1 MPMNPSLIAAAIMLL
16 AGVLSAV
23 QAPTNARLAGAVG
36 SPINAALIS
45 FGVGAAALALLA
57 LMLRSRMDLAAMRI
71 LPWHAWLG
79 GLYGAIFVAG
89 AAYAAPRIGVASTL
103 IILIAGQLMAA
114 VLIDHFG
121 AFAVPVRAISLER
134 LIGVCLVIAGVF
146 LVRRG

>member
-1 MPMNPSLIAAAIMLL
+1 MNAATIAAALMLL

-23 QAPTNARLAGAVG
+23 QAPTNARLAVAVG

-45 FGVGAAALALLA
+45 FGVGAAALAILA
-57 LMLRSRMDLAAMRI
+57 VALRSRPDLAAVRA

-79 GLYGAIFVAG
+79 GLYGALFVAG

-103 IILIAGQLMAA
+103 IILIAGQLVAA

-121 AFAVPVRAISLER
+121 GFGVPERAISLER

>member
-1 MPMNPSLIAAAIMLL
+1 MNASVIAAALMLL

-45 FGVGAAALALLA
+45 FGVGAAALAILA
-57 LMLRSRMDLAAMRI
+57 LALRARLDVVAMRA

-79 GLYGAIFVAG
+79 GLYGALFVAG

-103 IILIAGQLMAA
+103 ILLIAGQLVAA

-121 AFAVPVRAISLER
+121 AFAVPVRAISMER
-134 LIGVCLVIAGVF
+134 LIGVCLVIGGVF